1 MQEEYVIEFAGDRD
15 EADAHARALAGWL
28 DGSEELRGAA
38 RVRMVPPRPG
48 EQGGAADAVVV
59 LAAVAPLY
67 VPLFNW
73 LVERR
78 KSHRVTVRVVRPDG
92 TEQEIEAG
100 SADDAARLL
109 GEVRDALAAGAD
121 GSDGDD

>member
-1 MQEEYVIEFAGDRD
+1 MEFPGDRAD
-15 EADAHARALAGWL
+15 ADAHARALAGWL
-28 DGSEELRGAA
+28 DDSDELRGAA
-38 RVRMVPPRPG
+38 RVRMAPPGPG

-59 LAAVAPLY
+59 LAAAAPLY
-67 VPLFNW
+67 VPFFNW

-109 GEVRDALAAGAD
+109 GEVRSALQAPD
-121 GSDGDD
+121 GGE